1 MPGVSLFPH
10 PRFLLHCRH
19 MPKNPLSS
27 LPSCSVLDKLLNERV
42 EHPERA
48 KSIDAKIKK
57 TFDKK
62 VSMMVLDMSGFSRL
76 VQRYGI
82 IHYLAMIRRM
92 RRVVAP
98 VIAKNRGA
106 VVKFEADNAFAVFLK
121 PEQALEAALEI
132 NHDLEVANL
141 STPDESDVYV
151 SIGIGYGTTL
161 LACDDMYGNEMN
173 LASKLG
179 EDTAERG
186 EILLTEAAHKEC
198 SKKHKFTS
206 FPLTISGV
214 TLKAFKVKN
223 G

>member
-1 MPGVSLFPH
+1 
-10 PRFLLHCRH
+10 

-27 LPSCSVLDKLLNERV
+27 LPSCAVLDKLLNERV

-48 KSIDAKIKK
+48 KTLDAKIKK

-62 VSMMVLDMSGFSRL
+62 VAILILDMSGFSRL

-98 VIAKNRGA
+98 VIAKNKGM
-106 VVKFEADNAFAVFLK
+106 VVKFEADNAFAVFPK
-121 PEQALEAALEI
+121 PENALSAAIEI

-141 STPDESDVYV
+141 STPDESDVFV

-186 EILLTEAAHKEC
+186 EILLTEAAQKEC
-198 SKKHKFTS
+198 AKKFKFSS

-214 TLKAFKVKN
+214 TLKAYKYKS

>member
-186 EILLTEAAHKEC
+186 EILLTEAAYKEC

>member
-1 MPGVSLFPH
+1 
-10 PRFLLHCRH
+10 

-48 KSIDAKIKK
+48 KAIDAKIKK

-62 VSMMVLDMSGFSRL
+62 VAMLILDMSGFSRL
-76 VQRYGI
+76 TQRYGI

-98 VIAKNRGA
+98 VIAKNKGA
-106 VVKFEADNAFAVFLK
+106 IVKFEADNAFAVFLK
-121 PEQALEAALEI
+121 PDHALEAALEI

-141 STPDESDVYV
+141 STPDESDVFV
-151 SIGIGYGTTL
+151 CIGIGYGTTL
-161 LACDDMYGNEMN
+161 LACDDMYGSEMN

-186 EILLTEAAHKEC
+186 EILLTAAAQKEC

-206 FPLTISGV
+206 FPLAISGV
-214 TLKAFKVKN
+214 TMKAFKVK

>member
-1 MPGVSLFPH
+1 
-10 PRFLLHCRH
+10 
-19 MPKNPLSS
+19 MPKNSLTS
-27 LPSCSVLDKLLNERV
+27 LPSCSVLDKLLIERV
-42 EHPERA
+42 EHPE
-48 KSIDAKIKK
+48 KSKAIDAKIKSL
-57 TFDKK
+57 FDKK
-62 VSMMVLDMSGFSRL
+62 VSMLILDMSGFSRL

-98 VIAKNRGA
+98 VIAKNKGL
-106 VVKFEADNAFAVFLK
+106 VVKFEADNAFAVFPK
-121 PEQALEAALEI
+121 PDNALSAAIEI

-141 STPDESDVYV
+141 STPDESDVFV
-151 SIGIGYGTTL
+151 SIGIGFGPTL
-161 LACDDMYGNEMN
+161 LACDDMYGNELN

-179 EDTAERG
+179 EDTADRG
-186 EILLTEAAHKEC
+186 EILLTHAAQKEC

-214 TLKAFKVKN
+214 TMKAFKYKS